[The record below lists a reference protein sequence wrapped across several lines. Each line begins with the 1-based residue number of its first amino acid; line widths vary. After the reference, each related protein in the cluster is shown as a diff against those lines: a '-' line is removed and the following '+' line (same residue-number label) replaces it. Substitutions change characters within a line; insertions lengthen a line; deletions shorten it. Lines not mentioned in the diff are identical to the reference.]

1 MKLNEALL
9 AELQME
15 AQSTRKML
23 ASIPDDK
30 LTWKPH
36 DKSMSLGLL
45 ASHMAD
51 IPNWAVVTIEQDEL
65 DFATTDYKIKEYE
78 TTAELLKSFDENLAK
93 AVKSLENAS
102 DETMMKNWKMRAGDV
117 IYMDMPKIQVMRGFI
132 LNHNVHHRGQLSVY
146 LRLNDIPLPSVY
158 GPTADEAM

>member
-36 DKSMSLGLL
+36 DKSMSLGHL

-65 DFATTDYKIKEYE
+65 DFATSDYKVKEYE
-78 TTAELLKSFDENLAK
+78 NTAELLKSFDENMAK

-117 IYMDMPKIQVMRGFI
+117 IYMDMPKVQVMRGFV